1 MAFKLTKK
9 EKIESLLEKNRYF
22 GICNYLK
29 LHPECIEYISIE
41 KRRID
46 FIKSALESNGNVL
59 ELLHND
65 EKNTE
70 VCKIAI
76 KNNISSF
83 IFVPENIKTID
94 FLIYAIN
101 CDYNVLKYIKNP
113 SEELCLIAMDQNPN
127 SLYFIENKTENI
139 MLKAKDIKGLY
150 KRINMP
156 QYYNAVLAYIKQNG
170 NSLQYIKKEH
180 KTFELCKAAIEN
192 SPFAIKYIPKKILL
206 NNPELQNMK

>member
-1 MAFKLTKK
+1 
-9 EKIESLLEKNRYF
+9 
-22 GICNYLK
+22 
-29 LHPECIEYISIE
+29 
-41 KRRID
+41 
-46 FIKSALESNGNVL
+46 
-59 ELLHND
+59 
-65 EKNTE
+65 
-70 VCKIAI
+70 
-76 KNNISSF
+76 
-83 IFVPENIKTID
+83 
-94 FLIYAIN
+94 
-101 CDYNVLKYIKNP
+101 
-113 SEELCLIAMDQNPN
+113 MDQNPN